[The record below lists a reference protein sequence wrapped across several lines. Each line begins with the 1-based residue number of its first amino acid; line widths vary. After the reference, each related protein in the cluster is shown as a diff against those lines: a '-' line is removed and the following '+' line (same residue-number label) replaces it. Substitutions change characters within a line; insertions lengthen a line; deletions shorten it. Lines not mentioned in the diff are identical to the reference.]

1 MSVVLIVIVTA
12 AIQFQTKTTSRGK
25 VVYCASQFWRYTVP
39 LDGKN
44 MAVGRQGMAAG
55 ARGWLASSFKRQS
68 MSRK

>member
-1 MSVVLIVIVTA
+1 MSVVVIVIVAA

-25 VVYCASQFWRYTVP
+25 VVYPSQFWRYTVL

-55 ARGWLASSFKRQS
+55 ARGWLASTFKKQS